1 MVSSFIV
8 FARGTL
14 FNHIK
19 LLSDHIRWY
28 IPKNLQYYIGC
39 SGWSYSAWQGPFYP
53 KSIENSKWLRYYSKV
68 FNYVEID
75 SSFYRI
81 PNEFMVKNWYNR
93 TPENFRFTA
102 KFPKVITHDK
112 RVGNFE
118 EDQLEYFFHS
128 ISELKEKL
136 LALLIQLP
144 PSIDIVEGL
153 DALRNIL
160 PYLDKGY
167 RYAVEVRHRSWF
179 QDLSY
184 NFFANNNLCLVWSQ
198 LADIHTPSI
207 VTSDFIYVRLIGDR
221 SIRENDFARIQIDR
235 IKEMQNLAS
244 NFRNDSDKS
253 NLSRVKFSIIAA
265 NNHYA
270 GFGPG
275 TVNIFRQLLGLE
287 EVKWGDVF
295 VSTDDLEREGN
306 IGADKRVIETKQT
319 SLSDFLK

>member
-1 MVSSFIV
+1 M
-8 FARGTL
+8 
-14 FNHIK
+14 
-19 LLSDHIRWY
+19 
-28 IPKNLQYYIGC
+28 QYYTGC
-39 SGWSYSAWQGPFYP
+39 SGWSYSSWQGPFYP
-53 KSIENSKWLRYYSKV
+53 KGIENSKWLRYYSKV

-81 PNEFMVKNWYNR
+81 PNEFMVKNWYQR

-112 RVGNFE
+112 RLSNFE
-118 EDQLEYFFHS
+118 EDQLSYFFES

-153 DALRNIL
+153 DALRSIL
-160 PYLDKGY
+160 PYLDKGF

-179 QDLSY
+179 QDLAY
-184 NFFANNNLCLVWSQ
+184 NFFANNNMCLVWSQ
-198 LADIHTPSI
+198 LADIHTPPI
-207 VTSDFIYVRLIGDR
+207 VTSDFVYVRLIGDR
-221 SIRENDFARIQIDR
+221 SIQEKDFGRIQIDR
-235 IKEMQNLAS
+235 IKEMKKIAKNL
-244 NFRNDSDKS
+244 KS
-253 NLSRVKFSIIAA
+253 GTDVGGNMSGVRFSIIAA

-287 EVKWGDVF
+287 EVKWGDDF
-295 VSTDDLEREGN
+295 VPIDDVEEEEKTGTGKGIIRS
-306 IGADKRVIETKQT
+306 KQT